1 MEIIQ
6 TMIRQYQSDDTDAL
20 ASIWWSASV
29 LAHPFLSNGFM
40 AQEDE
45 NLRNLYLPNAETWVL
60 EQTEKPVGFI
70 ALIDAEIGGLFLCPS
85 CHGQG
90 LGKML
95 VDHAANL
102 KGPLSVEVFER
113 NHIGRR
119 FYDRYGFS
127 ETGRYRH
134 EASREITL
142 RMTMPSV

>member
-6 TMIRQYQSDDTDAL
+6 TMIRQYQSSDTDAL
-20 ASIWWSASV
+20 VSIWRSASA
-29 LAHPFLSNGFM
+29 LAHPFLSDGFI

-45 NLRNLYLPNAETWVL
+45 NLRNLYLPNAETWIL
-60 EQTEKPVGFI
+60 EQEAKALGFI
-70 ALIDAEIGGLFLCPS
+70 ALIGAEIGGLFLCPS
-85 CHGQG
+85 CHGRG

-95 VDHAANL
+95 VDHAAGL
-102 KGPLSVEVFER
+102 KGPLNVEVFER
-113 NHIGRR
+113 NHIGRH

-134 EASREITL
+134 NASEEMTI